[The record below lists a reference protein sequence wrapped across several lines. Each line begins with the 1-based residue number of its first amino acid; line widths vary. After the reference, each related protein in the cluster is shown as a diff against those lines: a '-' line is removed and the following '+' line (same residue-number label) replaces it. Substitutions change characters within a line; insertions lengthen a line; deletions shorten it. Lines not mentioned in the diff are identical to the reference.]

1 MNENRMFRFTRA
13 ALAVF
18 AVFIAG
24 AASAQYPTRP
34 IRLLL
39 PNPPGGA
46 IDTLA
51 RVVGPRLGEALGQLV
66 VIDNRPGSNGNFA
79 TEAAARAAPD
89 GHTLL
94 LCADAQVVIS
104 PHLYRMSVDPRRDLA
119 PVATLISTV
128 TVLAT
133 HPSLPA
139 KNIQEF
145 LDYARR
151 ASPPLAYGSIGN
163 GSQHHLTM
171 ELIKNRAR
179 IDLLHVPYKGGG
191 PATIAMLAGEVSV
204 MLGGNSV
211 SPHIRA
217 GRLRALVLVTRQRS
231 SLYPDLPTLSETYP
245 GLEVTPWLGLF
256 APAAVPAPVLA
267 RLRAETGRILADPE
281 LRERLRNLGGMEPYA
296 TTPQEFAALIRSEYV
311 RYGEVVKA
319 VGAKID

>member
-1 MNENRMFRFTRA
+1 MNKNRISRFA
-13 ALAVF
+13 LVALAAFLALV
-18 AVFIAG
+18 AG
-24 AASAQYPTRP
+24 AASAQYPVRP

-46 IDTLA
+46 IDSLA

-89 GHTLL
+89 GYTLL
-94 LCADAQVVIS
+94 LCADAQIVIS
-104 PHLYRMSVDPRRDLA
+104 PHLYKMGVDTRRDLV
-119 PVATLISTV
+119 PIATLITTH
-128 TVLAT
+128 TVLAV
-133 HPSLPA
+133 HAALPVR
-139 KNIQEF
+139 NLQEF

-151 ASPPLAYGSIGN
+151 ANPPLAYASIGN

-171 ELIKNRAR
+171 EVFKTRAK

-191 PATIAMLAGEVSV
+191 PATIAILGGEVSV

-217 GRLRALVLVTRQRS
+217 GRLRALALLTRQRTPA
-231 SLYPDLPTLSETYP
+231 YPDLPTVAETYP

-256 APAAVPAPVLA
+256 APAALPAPVLA
-267 RLRAETGRILADPE
+267 RLRAETGKMLADPE
-281 LRERLRNLGGMEPYA
+281 MRERLRNLGGMEAYV
-296 TTPQEFAALIRSEYV
+296 TTPQEFTALIRSEYV
-311 RYGEVVKA
+311 RYGELVKA
-319 VGAKID
+319 VGVKID